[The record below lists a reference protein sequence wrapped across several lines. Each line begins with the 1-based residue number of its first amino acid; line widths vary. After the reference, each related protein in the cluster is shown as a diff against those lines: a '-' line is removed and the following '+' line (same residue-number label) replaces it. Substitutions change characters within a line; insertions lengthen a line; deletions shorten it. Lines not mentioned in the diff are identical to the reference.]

1 MLAGLARN
9 LQELTGVKTPVVCL
23 VALICS
29 IPAAVFAQQGPAV
42 PSGASEPQGFMAE
55 PDIITRVVLFS
66 DRHLGKGDLTNGIY
80 VDYGSMIP
88 GAGWASVGPG
98 YKHWYGKD
106 SFFVD
111 ASGSISVNSY
121 KQAQARMELPALL
134 KSRLVL
140 GGQARWQDFARVDYF
155 GVGATTDVDARSI
168 YGISSTQLFAYATL
182 RPVRWLDI
190 DSQIGS
196 IHPRTRYI
204 DGPLRTVTEHQRFV
218 PTEIALT
225 LDTRDYPAH
234 PSSGVIVRAAGS
246 KYDDR
251 NGDAYTFRRYEGEAG
266 GFIPIGGGRAVLAL
280 HGWMVRSDVEA
291 GRSVPFYLQP
301 SLGGVSSLRSFTDY
315 RFHDDN
321 MLLASAEL
329 RLAIMTHVDAA
340 FFADAG
346 NVAKRASD
354 LDLDKRSYGVGF
366 RLHTRRQTFASM
378 DLAHGTEGW
387 HAIFRLRDPLELVR
401 LNRKTTIVPFV
412 P

>member
-1 MLAGLARN
+1 
-9 LQELTGVKTPVVCL
+9 VKTLFRCAI
-23 VALICS
+23 ALICS
-29 IPAAVFAQQGPAV
+29 IPAAVFAQQPPAV
-42 PSGASEPQGFMAE
+42 PSGASEPQGVMAE
-55 PDIITRVVLFS
+55 PDLITRVVLFS

-106 SFFVD
+106 SLFVD
-111 ASGSISVNSY
+111 ASASVSVNSY
-121 KQAQARMELPALL
+121 KQAQARLELPALL

-140 GGQARWQDFARVDYF
+140 GGQGRWQDFGSVDYF
-155 GVGATTDVDARSI
+155 GVGADTSFDARST
-168 YGISSTQLFAYATL
+168 YGVKSTQIAAYVTL
-182 RPVRWLDI
+182 RPVRWLDV
-190 DSQIGS
+190 DSQIAWLN
-196 IHPRTRYI
+196 PRTRYV
-204 DGPLRTVTEHQRFV
+204 DGPLRTVTEHQTYV
-218 PTEIALT
+218 LNEVAMTV
-225 LDTRDYPAH
+225 DTRDYPGH
-234 PSSGVIVRAAGS
+234 PTSGVILRAAGA

-251 NGDAYTFRRYEGEAG
+251 RTVSTHTFKRYEGEAA
-266 GFIPIGGGRAVLAL
+266 GFLPIAGGRAVLGV

-301 SLGGVSSLRSFTDY
+301 SLGGVSSLRSFIDY

-329 RLAIMTHVDAA
+329 RLAMMTHVDLAL
-340 FFADAG
+340 FADAG

-378 DLAHGTEGW
+378 DMAHGTEGW